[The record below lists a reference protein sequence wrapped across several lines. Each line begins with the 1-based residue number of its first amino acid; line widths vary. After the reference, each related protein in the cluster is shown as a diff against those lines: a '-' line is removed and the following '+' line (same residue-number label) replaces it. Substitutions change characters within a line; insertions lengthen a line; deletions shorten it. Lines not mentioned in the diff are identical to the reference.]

1 MVLWTTDVMVNNSS
15 RTMGFGNF
23 SPDMQK
29 AIRHVCRVFPAG
41 FAASDRSY
49 AQPLESQHSVD
60 DAADVAS
67 REQPFATY
75 HYCTR
80 ESYAVIDTGCQ
91 RSAIGRNTLD
101 NIASRLPAE
110 LPIKFV
116 NQKFRFSGIGGE
128 TVTTRVALIPVCF
141 GQRPGMV
148 RAAVLEDTP
157 NAPFLL
163 SLLILKALNTN
174 LQLSEQSLQFQA
186 INEVGS
192 MFYNEK
198 GQLCLRLFD
207 FEAMSTCPNEA
218 SHRWQVRKI
227 IGDECHVFMLQS
239 SIESSTFGNH
249 TEINQD
255 NPESSQCQENH
266 DQGIAKGSYETSHAS
281 CLDHD
286 SFQPCAVNPV
296 QFFQSIQSGSTGCSF
311 ESAGVSCESQLPRQ
325 ASNFAET
332 PVTSATPC
340 GSSHGSQHQCPSQ
353 QEGLHVSCRDGAT
366 VCDHMASHVQ
376 QATPARTSSDDSE
389 VCRGIGHSIDELADA
404 STGNGDASG
413 RDGRDRHSPRY
424 DESDDSRQE
433 EAGERSQVEQ
443 PLNDEP
449 EQESTGT
456 SQKQVQQHRQF
467 FSGECR
473 DIGHH
478 DVTPESGHG
487 VSRLIKF
494 QAEHD
499 AGQCQAGQVLLRD
512 ETSEVHVQEAGS
524 QLPATVLSMST
535 GAQQPETVPL
545 LSVDSGDQE
554 RGVRKAVCYFAQQ
567 SEAALHKQEVR
578 QALRRRIVLMRRAR
592 GNFPESYPS
601 TSSRQS
607 QGIYVSSTS
616 TSGVPSSMEQTGH
629 QCAHQDENLHTMWTS
644 GDHPAQDGR
653 DHPALGQSQLTQEV
667 RTTSC
672 SEPLTLKAGQ
682 RKHVLGE
689 VQKAIDHLEQNTNDG
704 SDGIDVDDVVY
715 NDHAILQEIF
725 HLKLIGE
732 VFSPDRF
739 TQRSSKHGMQPGKA
753 FDLRL
758 GHQFLCPK
766 QRKKCVDH
774 VINNPYDLIV
784 VTPPCTMF
792 SMLQYL
798 GLGKSKESCMNDPE
812 FQRRYHE
819 ACVLLNFAVLI
830 CRIQSH
836 RGRYFLFEQP
846 WNAVSWNEA
855 CVRKL
860 LNAPATHLVRTD
872 QCMFGQKDLANNP
885 IRKRTG
891 FLTNH
896 ASVAAALR
904 RTCKGLHKH
913 QPCVGACQGKQRA
926 DQAAHYPNALI
937 DAVLRAFARAPST
950 SGEPRDVEISSIH
963 WNQSCPDGSKKDVKY
978 SHVFHSSQQPT
989 EPQQI
994 ALTINPTERQVQFLD
1009 EPLVEQF
1016 AVDAVANVE
1025 TSSSSQPVTDEES
1038 QSNRTVV
1045 TRTT

>member
-41 FAASDRSY
+41 FAASDRSH

-60 DAADVAS
+60 NAADVENRA
-67 REQPFATY
+67 QPFATY

-163 SLLILKALNTN
+163 SLPILKALNTN

-207 FEAMSTCPNEA
+207 FETMSTCANEA
-218 SHRWQVRKI
+218 SDRWQVRKI

-239 SIESSTFGNH
+239 SNGSSTFGNH
-249 TEINQD
+249 IEIKQD
-255 NPESSQCQENH
+255 NPESFQCQENH

-281 CLDHD
+281 CSDHD
-286 SFQPCAVNPV
+286 SFQPCAISPV
-296 QFFQSIQSGSTGCSF
+296 QFFQSVKSGSTDRSF
-311 ESAGVSCESQLPRQ
+311 ESATVSCESQLPRQ

-353 QEGLHVSCRDGAT
+353 QEGLHISCRDRAT
-366 VCDHMASHVQ
+366 VCNDMASHVQ
-376 QATPARTSSDDSE
+376 QATPARTSSDHSE

-413 RDGRDRHSPRY
+413 RDGRDRHSPRH
-424 DESDDSRQE
+424 DESNDSGQK

-443 PLNDEP
+443 SQHDEP
-449 EQESTGT
+449 EQESTGL
-456 SQKQVQQHRQF
+456 SQEQVKQPRKLF
-467 FSGECR
+467 RGECR
-473 DIGHH
+473 DLGHP
-478 DVTPESGHG
+478 DVTSESGQR
-487 VSRLIKF
+487 VSRIVKF
-494 QAEHD
+494 QTSHD
-499 AGQCQAGQVLLRD
+499 AEQCQARQMLLRD
-512 ETSEVHVQEAGS
+512 ETSEVHVQEAGH
-524 QLPATVLSMST
+524 QLPAPILSMST

-545 LSVDSGDQE
+545 LSVDSGDQG
-554 RGVRKAVCYFAQQ
+554 RGVRKAVCYFTQQ

-592 GNFPESYPS
+592 GNLAESHPP

-607 QGIYVSSTS
+607 QGIDVSSTS
-616 TSGVPSSMEQTGH
+616 TTGVSPSMEQEGH
-629 QCAHQDENLHTMWTS
+629 QCSHQDENLHAMWTS
-644 GDHPAQDGR
+644 GDHPAQDGSG
-653 DHPALGQSQLTQEV
+653 HSALGQSKLPQEV
-667 RTTSC
+667 RQTSC
-672 SEPLTLKAGQ
+672 SEPMTLKAGQ
-682 RKHVLGE
+682 RKHVLGDI
-689 VQKAIDHLEQNTNDG
+689 QKAIDHLEQNTNDG
-704 SDGIDVDDVVY
+704 NDDHNVDDDVY
-715 NDHAILQEIF
+715 KDRAILQELF

-766 QRKKCVDH
+766 QRRKCLEH

-784 VTPPCTMF
+784 VTPPCMMF

-798 GLGKSKESCMNDPE
+798 GVGKSKESCMNDPE

-830 CRIQSH
+830 CSIQSRH
-836 RGRYFLFEQP
+836 GRHFLFEQP

-860 LNAPATHLVRTD
+860 LNAPGTHLVRTD
-872 QCMFGQKDLANNP
+872 QCMFGQK
-885 IRKRTG
+885 I
-891 FLTNH
+891 
-896 ASVAAALR
+896 
-904 RTCKGLHKH
+904 
-913 QPCVGACQGKQRA
+913 
-926 DQAAHYPNALI
+926 
-937 DAVLRAFARAPST
+937 
-950 SGEPRDVEISSIH
+950 
-963 WNQSCPDGSKKDVKY
+963 
-978 SHVFHSSQQPT
+978 
-989 EPQQI
+989 
-994 ALTINPTERQVQFLD
+994 
-1009 EPLVEQF
+1009 
-1016 AVDAVANVE
+1016 
-1025 TSSSSQPVTDEES
+1025 
-1038 QSNRTVV
+1038 
-1045 TRTT
+1045 